1 MTSVRFRVTAV
12 AALLVALL
20 LVVASVVIL
29 RLVETDLVSEAEGAI
44 NETISDLRDDI
55 GAVSLPEEVLLE
67 LNTGSDTVFVGLIE
81 GDDELIAEIIDPDT
95 EEFVAELFID
105 PSTGEVL
112 RVFAE
117 GEEVPVTEISESV
130 REVIA
135 SAVRLE
141 TGQYLIAGVE
151 LAGVRDSIESL
162 RRTMLVVVPLLVLAM
177 ALIIWWLVGLA
188 LRPVSSV
195 TARAKEITAARAK
208 EITAATLHERVPEPR
223 TEDEI
228 GDLARVLNDML
239 DRIEG
244 GVAKQRQFV
253 ADASHELRTPLA
265 AIRAAA
271 EIQESTDLQRSKELA
286 EGIQAEVDRMDGLVD
301 DLLALARLDESDRTG
316 WELFDLA
323 AVSTDLALRRTLSL
337 EVRSAATGP
346 VWVHGRRRDWERV
359 VDNLVA
365 NADRH
370 GASSVEVE
378 TRIEGDRAV
387 LRVTDDG
394 PGIPE
399 ADRERV
405 FERFTRLDEA
415 RSPSGFGLGLAIV
428 RAVARSHGGD
438 AVVDDPP
445 PGGGTTVVVTVPRA
459 AKAVR

>member
-12 AALLVALL
+12 ATVLVALL
-20 LVVASVVIL
+20 LAVASVVIL
-29 RLVETDLVSEAEGAI
+29 RLVENDLISEAEGAL
-44 NETISDLRDDI
+44 NETIADLRDDI
-55 GAVSLPEEVLLE
+55 GAVTLPDEVLLE

-81 GDDELIAEIIDPDT
+81 GDDELIGEIIDPDT

-105 PSTGEVL
+105 PSTGEVV
-112 RVFAE
+112 RAFAE

-135 SAVRLE
+135 SAVRLD
-141 TGQYLIAGVE
+141 TGQYLIAGIE
-151 LAGVRDSIESL
+151 LTGVRDSIDAL
-162 RRTMLVVVPLLVLAM
+162 RRTMLVVVPLLVVAM
-177 ALIIWWLVGLA
+177 ALVVWWLVGFA
-188 LRPVSSV
+188 LRPVSNV
-195 TARAKEITAARAK
+195 TARAR
-208 EITAATLHERVPEPR
+208 EITAATLHERVPEPQ
-223 TEDEI
+223 TDDEI

-244 GVAKQRQFV
+244 GVAKQRQFI

-271 EIQESTDLQRSKELA
+271 EIQESTDRRRSKELA
-286 EGIQAEVDRMDGLVD
+286 EDIQAEVDRMDELVD

-316 WELFDLA
+316 WDRFDLA
-323 AVSTDLALRRTLSL
+323 TVTTDLVL
-337 EVRSAATGP
+337 EGTSSVRVRSDATGP
-346 VWVHGRRRDWERV
+346 VWIDGRRRDWERV
-359 VDNLVA
+359 IDNLVA
-365 NADRH
+365 NADRY
-370 GASSVEVE
+370 GASSVQVE
-378 TRIEGDRAV
+378 IRADGDRGV
-387 LRVTDDG
+387 LRVIDDG

-438 AVVDDPP
+438 ATIGDPP
-445 PGGGTTVVVTVPRA
+445 EGGGTTVVVIVPLTQESTE
-459 AKAVR
+459 

>member
-12 AALLVALL
+12 ATLLVALL

-81 GDDELIAEIIDPDT
+81 GDDELIGEIIDPDT

-151 LAGVRDSIESL
+151 LADVRDSIESL

-195 TARAKEITAARAK
+195 TARAKEITAA
-208 EITAATLHERVPEPR
+208 TLHERVPEPQ
-223 TEDEI
+223 TDDEI

-271 EIQESTDLQRSKELA
+271 EIQESTDFQRSKELA
-286 EGIQAEVDRMDGLVD
+286 EGIQAEVDRMDELVD

-323 AVSTDLALRRTLSL
+323 AVSTDLALRRTLSS
-337 EVRSAATGP
+337 EVLSASTGP

-359 VDNLVA
+359 VDNLVV

-378 TRIEGDRAV
+378 TRRERDRAV

-428 RAVARSHGGD
+428 RAVARSHAGD
-438 AVVDDPP
+438 AVIGEPP
-445 PGGGTTVVVTVPRA
+445 PGGGTTVVVTLPRA